1 MTSYNKLSALKL
13 RENEKLLEVRL
24 TSEERQEA
32 FIKIFTKEGL
42 EFSVEEPTLEAIDRN
57 IVGTQLFNLTEGD
70 QVTKLEF
77 SQGYD
82 YKEFNL
88 SINAKGMI
96 KISGKRI
103 NSHISTYTKSS
114 ATLLIFTQK
123 GLVHKLPSY
132 MIQNVN
138 KKGTCIDTL
147 LDNFNME
154 DKIVDIISVDDFVD
168 ERSIYFF
175 TKKGF
180 AKRLKLSELDGDFPS
195 TLAYKLKTEEDK
207 LTFVKIN
214 TDILDKDALIVTKK
228 AMCIRFN
235 INTINFM
242 GKGASGVTG
251 ISLKEND
258 EVLFVELVKSKSK
271 TKDIDEDLSLTVN
284 LVKGEVKNIRL
295 YDINVQNRAG
305 KGKGLTT
312 LILDDYVENVILTSE
327 KK

>member
-1 MTSYNKLSALKL
+1 M
-13 RENEKLLEVRL
+13 
-24 TSEERQEA
+24 
-32 FIKIFTKEGL
+32 
-42 EFSVEEPTLEAIDRN
+42 
-57 IVGTQLFNLTEGD
+57 
-70 QVTKLEF
+70 TKLEF
-77 SQGYD
+77 SEGYD
-82 YKEFNL
+82 YKEFNI
-88 SINAKGMI
+88 SINAKGMT

-180 AKRLKLSELDGDFPS
+180 AKRLKLSELDGDFQS

-228 AMCIRFN
+228 AMCIS
-235 INTINFM
+235 I
-242 GKGASGVTG
+242 
-251 ISLKEND
+251 
-258 EVLFVELVKSKSK
+258 
-271 TKDIDEDLSLTVN
+271 
-284 LVKGEVKNIRL
+284 
-295 YDINVQNRAG
+295 
-305 KGKGLTT
+305 
-312 LILDDYVENVILTSE
+312 
-327 KK
+327 